1 MEFDV
6 EDVQAATAE
15 LEEQGY
21 TLLVA
26 ARTEP
31 WGQIVTRL
39 LSPLGTNCHSPA
51 QSPGDK
57 LSLACSVPWGQI
69 VTRLLSPLGTNCHSP
84 AQSRRHISGR
94 NLYALDARKC
104 ISCPVQEGVS
114 LCEYSAGAKK
124 TSTVRSSVIV

>member
-26 ARTEP
+26 ARTE
-31 WGQIVTRL
+31 
-39 LSPLGTNCHSPA
+39 
-51 QSPGDK
+51 
-57 LSLACSVPWGQI
+57 PWGQI